1 MDRNLTT
8 DYTDYTDLDTK
19 KDNTKIK
26 TDVTW
31 REFLTRIYTDSAFA
45 KAMADK

>member
-8 DYTDYTDLDTK
+8 DCTDYADLDTK

-26 TDVTW
+26 TDVAG
-31 REFLTRIYTDSAFA
+31 EKNSFA
-45 KAMADK
+45 TEVTESTKVS